1 MTGPDSADGSAAGRR
16 AAGGSWRASA
26 PELAAGAFG
35 VLVTA
40 LAVYAYAGPDAAV
53 TVVASCAVAAIA
65 YLRLLVPAIREPEI
79 GEMLPYGQATSSFLG
94 VWRKRVMLRDATA
107 RMTSYDAELRPALQH
122 LLAARLAQRHG
133 VSLYADPAAARRLLL
148 PGPRD
153 DALWFWLDPGRQ
165 AETDPK
171 RPGIP
176 PRSLAAILD
185 RLERL

>member
-1 MTGPDSADGSAAGRR
+1 MTGPDGADGPAAGQPSR
-16 AAGGSWRASA
+16 AGSWRASA
-26 PELAAGAFG
+26 PELAAAAVG

-40 LAVYAYAGPDAAV
+40 LAVYGYAGPPAAV
-53 TVVASCAVAAIA
+53 AVLAGCAVAAIA
-65 YLRLLVPAIREPEI
+65 YLRLLVPAVDRTEIREA
-79 GEMLPYGQATSSFLG
+79 LPYGQATTSFLG
-94 VWRKRVMLRDATA
+94 IWRKHVTLRDASA
-107 RMTSYDAELRPALQH
+107 RMMSYDAELRPTLQH
-122 LLAARLAQRHG
+122 LLAARLALRHG

-165 AETDPK
+165 AETDPQ

>member
-1 MTGPDSADGSAAGRR
+1 MTGRAGTDGAADGKRTTA
-16 AAGGSWRASA
+16 GSWRASA
-26 PELAAGAFG
+26 PELAAAAVG

-40 LAVYAYAGPDAAV
+40 LAVYAYAGADAAV
-53 TVVASCAVAAIA
+53 AVVAGCAVAAIA
-65 YLRLLVPAIREPEI
+65 YLRTLAPAADQPES
-79 GEMLPYGQATSSFLG
+79 GQALPSWHATGSFLG
-94 VWRKRVMLRDATA
+94 VWRKRAAVQDATA

-148 PGPRD
+148 AGARD

-165 AETDPK
+165 AETDPE
-171 RPGIP
+171 RAGIP
-176 PRSLAAILD
+176 PRALAAILD

>member
-1 MTGPDSADGSAAGRR
+1 MTGPGGTDRAADGQRTTA
-16 AAGGSWRASA
+16 GSWQASA
-26 PELAAGAFG
+26 PELAAAAFG

-40 LAVYAYAGPDAAV
+40 LAVYAYAGPAAAV
-53 TVVASCAVAAIA
+53 AVVAGCAAAAIA
-65 YLRLLVPAIREPEI
+65 YLRTLAPAGHQPES
-79 GEMLPYGQATSSFLG
+79 GQALPYWQATSSFLG
-94 VWRKRVMLRDATA
+94 VWRKRAALQDATA
-107 RMTSYDAELRPALQH
+107 RMTSYDAELRPTLQH

-148 PGPRD
+148 TGPRD

-165 AETDPK
+165 AETDPE

>member
-1 MTGPDSADGSAAGRR
+1 MTGQDGGAGSPAGLHPAAD
-16 AAGGSWRASA
+16 SWRASG
-26 PELAAGAFG
+26 PELAAAAFG
-35 VLVTA
+35 MLVTA

-53 TVVASCAVAAIA
+53 AVVAGCAVAAIA
-65 YLRLLVPAIREPEI
+65 YLRMLVPAIERQEI
-79 GEMLPYGQATSSFLG
+79 RQVQLSGQATSSFLG
-94 VWRKRVMLRDATA
+94 VWRERVVLQNAIA
-107 RMTSYDAELRPALQH
+107 RMTSYDAELRPELQH

-165 AETDPK
+165 AETEPE

>member
-1 MTGPDSADGSAAGRR
+1 MTGPDSADGPVAGRR
-16 AAGGSWRASA
+16 AAVGGWRASV
-26 PELAAGAFG
+26 PELAAAAFG

-40 LAVYAYAGPDAAV
+40 LAVYAYAGTGAAV
-53 TVVASCAVAAIA
+53 ADVAGCAVAAIA
-65 YLRLLVPAIREPEI
+65 YLRFLVPAVDRTEIREA
-79 GEMLPYGQATSSFLG
+79 LPYGQPTTSFLG
-94 VWRKRVMLRDATA
+94 IWRKHVTLRDATA
-107 RMTSYDAELRPALQH
+107 SMTSYDAELRPALQH

-148 PGPRD
+148 PGPHD
-153 DALWFWLDPGRQ
+153 AALWFWLDPGRR
-165 AETDPK
+165 AETDPE

>member
-1 MTGPDSADGSAAGRR
+1 MTGPGGADASGERR
-16 AAGGSWRASA
+16 QAPEGSWRASA
-26 PELAAGAFG
+26 PELAAAAFG

-40 LAVYAYAGPDAAV
+40 LAVYAYAGADAAV
-53 TVVASCAVAAIA
+53 AVVAGCAVAAIV
-65 YLRLLVPAIREPEI
+65 YLRTLVPAVARVDIREV
-79 GEMLPYGQATSSFLG
+79 LPSGQATTSFLG
-94 VWRKRVMLRDATA
+94 VWRKRVTLRDATA

-133 VSLYADPAAARRLLL
+133 ISLYADPAAARRLLL

-176 PRSLAAILD
+176 PRALAAILD

>member
-1 MTGPDSADGSAAGRR
+1 MTGPGGADASGERR
-16 AAGGSWRASA
+16 PAPEGSWRASA
-26 PELAAGAFG
+26 PELAVAAFG
-35 VLVTA
+35 VLVTT
-40 LAVYAYAGPDAAV
+40 LAVYAYAGADAAV
-53 TVVASCAVAAIA
+53 AVVAGCAVAAIV
-65 YLRLLVPAIREPEI
+65 YLRALVPAVMRMDVREV
-79 GEMLPYGQATSSFLG
+79 LPSGQATTSFLG
-94 VWRKRVMLRDATA
+94 VWRKRVTLRDATA

-176 PRSLAAILD
+176 PRALAAILD

>member
-1 MTGPDSADGSAAGRR
+1 MTGPEGAAGSPAGRR
-16 AAGGSWRASA
+16 ATGESWRASG
-26 PELAAGAFG
+26 PELAAAAFG
-35 VLVTA
+35 VLVTT
-40 LAVYAYAGPDAAV
+40 LAAYGYAGPDVAV
-53 TVVASCAVAAIA
+53 AVVAGCSVAAIA
-65 YLRLLVPAIREPEI
+65 YLRMLVPAIDRSEIREVQPWVQ
-79 GEMLPYGQATSSFLG
+79 PTSSFLG
-94 VWRKRVMLRDATA
+94 VWRKRVALQDATA

-153 DALWFWLDPGRQ
+153 DALWFWLDPGRH
-165 AETDPK
+165 AETDPE

>member
-1 MTGPDSADGSAAGRR
+1 MTGAGGADASRERPR
-16 AAGGSWRASA
+16 APAGSWRASA
-26 PELAAGAFG
+26 PELAAAAFG

-40 LAVYAYAGPDAAV
+40 LAVYAYAGADAAV
-53 TVVASCAVAAIA
+53 AVVAGCAVAAIA
-65 YLRLLVPAIREPEI
+65 YLRVLVPAVVRTDIREV
-79 GEMLPYGQATSSFLG
+79 LPSGQATTSFLG
-94 VWRKRVMLRDATA
+94 VWRKRVTVRDATA

-153 DALWFWLDPGRQ
+153 AALWFWLDPGRQ

-176 PRSLAAILD
+176 PRALAAILD